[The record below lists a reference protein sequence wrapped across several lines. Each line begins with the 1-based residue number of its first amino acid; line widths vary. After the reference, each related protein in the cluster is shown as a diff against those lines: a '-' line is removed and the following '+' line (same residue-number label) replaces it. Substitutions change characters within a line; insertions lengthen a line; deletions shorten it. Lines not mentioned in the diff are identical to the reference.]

1 MMPMLMVVDD
11 DNDGGGDD
19 GRNLLNIKVTNS
31 IELSR
36 VTLTPI
42 PTPTKSIHNP
52 TSTTTYLSDRQP
64 SMMHRDWILC

>member
-36 VTLTPI
+36 VTL
-42 PTPTKSIHNP
+42 
-52 TSTTTYLSDRQP
+52 R
-64 SMMHRDWILC
+64 RDVGLND

>member
-19 GRNLLNIKVTNS
+19 GRNLNIKVANS

-36 VTLTPI
+36 VTLR
-42 PTPTKSIHNP
+42 
-52 TSTTTYLSDRQP
+52 SDVGLN
-64 SMMHRDWILC
+64 D

>member
-1 MMPMLMVVDD
+1 MPMLMVVD

-36 VTLTPI
+36 VTLR
-42 PTPTKSIHNP
+42 
-52 TSTTTYLSDRQP
+52 SDVGLN
-64 SMMHRDWILC
+64 D

>member
-36 VTLTPI
+36 VTLR
-42 PTPTKSIHNP
+42 
-52 TSTTTYLSDRQP
+52 SDVGLN
-64 SMMHRDWILC
+64 D